1 MPKSSFFS
9 ASLLLEHIF
18 KILAFFRF
26 GLQIMVLLVIW
37 TVLFRLTVTQVVKQR
52 LLWVQNLIMGVYQVM
67 GVKFLDTMGLKIE
80 KMQ

>member
-1 MPKSSFFS
+1 MPKSSFFA

-67 GVKFLDTMGLKIE
+67 EVKFLDTMGLKIE